1 MIPTQL
7 RPAVGETTGRINNK
21 RTAAVISLP
30 STPVRT
36 AISAGRVWQVFAK
49 TYIITGHTR
58 SRLALVVLECPRCR
72 EAHEHR
78 AALEFVSGKR
88 TAPCG
93 VRYVV
98 HVGGVG
104 AGGAA

>member
-7 RPAVGETTGRINNK
+7 RPVAGETTRRTNK
-21 RTAAVISLP
+21 RDAAVISLP
-30 STPVRT
+30 ATTVRT
-36 AISAGRVWQVFAK
+36 AANTGRIWQVYTKGFV
-49 TYIITGHTR
+49 IRGRTR